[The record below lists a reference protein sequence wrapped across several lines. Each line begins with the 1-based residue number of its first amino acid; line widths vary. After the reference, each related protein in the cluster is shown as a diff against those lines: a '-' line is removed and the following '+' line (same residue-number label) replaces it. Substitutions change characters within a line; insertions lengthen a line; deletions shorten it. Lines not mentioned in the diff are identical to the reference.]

1 METLENNTALSSGSS
16 YDDALGE
23 VDVVSEI
30 PDFEAGKV
38 ELSIPQKYI
47 SVPKPKK
54 PNPYAK
60 VKPEPLSKG
69 KAVPV
74 FHSETYVDEDG
85 VEHMIPPTYDKSQM
99 NLPQSRY
106 KISDSP
112 NYEGE
117 RVDMEAV
124 ADTPDFL
131 KTWQDDNSAAEIDKA
146 VNEALDNDAP
156 VEYVHAGDE
165 NSGVDN
171 VSVNDDAIVNNKEVL
186 GGEVSVMKEPAAT
199 QSFEVTENGEIDL
212 ENLDAIIAAHT
223 PHEEEVE
230 VKNLSS
236 DDTLFASGGAVNMHT
251 IPKFSLDDENVDT
264 ADDGKDVSQ
273 KVNATQLDGPVGNE
287 NEVMFLEPD
296 DDDHVFD
303 DLGKETAEP
312 ISVDD
317 LVGIDETGEAHSF
330 IDDDLAIEP
339 EAVQE
344 AAEVAEESGLADAI
358 ETEPEVASEVGQ
370 EVSFDETEPETV
382 QEVGQEVTFDEA
394 ESEVASEVGQ
404 EVSFDETEP
413 EVASEV
419 GQEVTFEEA
428 EPEAASEV
436 AQDVTFDEAESE
448 IASEVAQDVTFEEAG
463 SEAVG
468 EAEFVNTQSSNQSAI
483 YLENLAAQSYSLGSL
498 ENYLQ
503 VTAHDLPEQFVADDV
518 QNSIQINAGN
528 SDYGWSVIFDS
539 GVVMGMC
546 DVKEYQLRNG
556 KLPTPNGALCY
567 GFKRMNFSG
576 VQKIVCYEVPR
587 YFSYIR

>member
-131 KTWQDDNSAAEIDKA
+131 KTWQDDNSAAEIDEA

-230 VKNLSS
+230 VKDLSS

-358 ETEPEVASEVGQ
+358 ETEPE
-370 EVSFDETEPETV
+370 TV
-382 QEVGQEVTFDEA
+382 QEVGQEVTFDET
-394 ESEVASEVGQ
+394 EPEVASEVGQ

-428 EPEAASEV
+428 EPEV
-436 AQDVTFDEAESE
+436 
-448 IASEVAQDVTFEEAG
+448 ASEVAQDVTFEEAE

>member
-131 KTWQDDNSAAEIDKA
+131 KTWQDDNSAAEIDEA

-264 ADDGKDVSQ
+264 ADDGKNVSQ

-344 AAEVAEESGLADAI
+344 VAEVAEESGLADAI
-358 ETEPEVASEVGQ
+358 ETEPETVQ
-370 EVSFDETEPETV
+370 EVSFDETEPEV
-382 QEVGQEVTFDEA
+382 ASEVGQEVSFDEA

-404 EVSFDETEP
+404 EVSFDE
-413 EVASEV
+413 
-419 GQEVTFEEA
+419 
-428 EPEAASEV
+428 
-436 AQDVTFDEAESE
+436 AESE
-448 IASEVAQDVTFEEAG
+448 VASEVAQDVTFEEAE

>member
-330 IDDDLAIEP
+330 IDDDLAIEQ

-358 ETEPEVASEVGQ
+358 ETEPE
-370 EVSFDETEPETV
+370 TV
-382 QEVGQEVTFDEA
+382 Q
-394 ESEVASEVGQ
+394 
-404 EVSFDETEP
+404 
-413 EVASEV
+413 EV

-428 EPEAASEV
+428 ESEVASEV
-436 AQDVTFDEAESE
+436 AQDVTFDEAEP
-448 IASEVAQDVTFEEAG
+448 
-463 SEAVG
+463 EAVG

>member
-131 KTWQDDNSAAEIDKA
+131 KTWQDDNSAAEIDEA

-230 VKNLSS
+230 VKDLSS

-358 ETEPEVASEVGQ
+358 ETEPE
-370 EVSFDETEPETV
+370 TV
-382 QEVGQEVTFDEA
+382 QEVT
-394 ESEVASEVGQ
+394 
-404 EVSFDETEP
+404 FDETEP

-436 AQDVTFDEAESE
+436 AQDVTFEEAEPE
-448 IASEVAQDVTFEEAG
+448 VASEVAQNVTFDEAE

>member
-131 KTWQDDNSAAEIDKA
+131 KTWQDDNSAAEIDEA

-230 VKNLSS
+230 VKDLSS

-358 ETEPEVASEVGQ
+358 ETEPETVQ
-370 EVSFDETEPETV
+370 EVSFDETEPEAV
-382 QEVGQEVTFDEA
+382 QEVGQEVTFEEA

-413 EVASEV
+413 EA
-419 GQEVTFEEA
+419 
-428 EPEAASEV
+428 
-436 AQDVTFDEAESE
+436 
-448 IASEVAQDVTFEEAG
+448 ASEVAQDVTFEEAE

-468 EAEFVNTQSSNQSAI
+468 EAEFVNTQSSNQSEI

>member
-131 KTWQDDNSAAEIDKA
+131 KTWQDDNSAAEIDEA

-230 VKNLSS
+230 VKDLSS

-358 ETEPEVASEVGQ
+358 ETEPE
-370 EVSFDETEPETV
+370 TV
-382 QEVGQEVTFDEA
+382 
-394 ESEVASEVGQ
+394 Q

-428 EPEAASEV
+428 EPEVASEVGQEVTFDEAEPEVASEV
-436 AQDVTFDEAESE
+436 AQDVTFDEAE
-448 IASEVAQDVTFEEAG
+448 

>member
-131 KTWQDDNSAAEIDKA
+131 KTWQDDNSAAEIDEA

-358 ETEPEVASEVGQ
+358 ETEPETVQEVGQ
-370 EVSFDETEPETV
+370 EVTFEEAESEV
-382 QEVGQEVTFDEA
+382 ASEVGQEVTFDEA

-404 EVSFDETEP
+404 EVSFDE
-413 EVASEV
+413 
-419 GQEVTFEEA
+419 A
-428 EPEAASEV
+428 E
-436 AQDVTFDEAESE
+436 
-448 IASEVAQDVTFEEAG
+448 

>member
-69 KAVPV
+69 KAMPV

-131 KTWQDDNSAAEIDKA
+131 KTWQDDNSAAEIDEA

-156 VEYVHAGDE
+156 VEYVHSGEENPSGEESSVPESDISGAGDE
-165 NSGVDN
+165 EIFSAENDVMDS
-171 VSVNDDAIVNNKEVL
+171 SAVNK
-186 GGEVSVMKEPAAT
+186 
-199 QSFEVTENGEIDL
+199 SFEVTENGEIDL

-230 VKNLSS
+230 VKDLSS

-358 ETEPEVASEVGQ
+358 ETEPEA
-370 EVSFDETEPETV
+370 V
-382 QEVGQEVTFDEA
+382 QEVT
-394 ESEVASEVGQ
+394 
-404 EVSFDETEP
+404 FDETEP

-419 GQEVTFEEA
+419 AQDVTFEEA
-428 EPEAASEV
+428 ESEVASEV
-436 AQDVTFDEAESE
+436 AQDVTFDEAE
-448 IASEVAQDVTFEEAG
+448 

>member
-131 KTWQDDNSAAEIDKA
+131 KTWQDDNSAAEIDEA

-358 ETEPEVASEVGQ
+358 ETEPE
-370 EVSFDETEPETV
+370 TV
-382 QEVGQEVTFDEA
+382 Q
-394 ESEVASEVGQ
+394 
-404 EVSFDETEP
+404 
-413 EVASEV
+413 EV

-428 EPEAASEV
+428 ESEAASEV

-448 IASEVAQDVTFEEAG
+448 AVGEVGQEVSFDEAE

>member
-131 KTWQDDNSAAEIDKA
+131 KTWQDDNSAAEIDEA

-358 ETEPEVASEVGQ
+358 ETEPETVQ
-370 EVSFDETEPETV
+370 EVSFDETEP
-382 QEVGQEVTFDEA
+382 
-394 ESEVASEVGQ
+394 EVASEVGQ

-419 GQEVTFEEA
+419 GQEVTF
-428 EPEAASEV
+428 
-436 AQDVTFDEAESE
+436 DEAESE
-448 IASEVAQDVTFEEAG
+448 VASEVGQEVSFDEAE

>member
-358 ETEPEVASEVGQ
+358 ETEPETVQ
-370 EVSFDETEPETV
+370 EVSFDETEPE
-382 QEVGQEVTFDEA
+382 A
-394 ESEVASEVGQ
+394 
-404 EVSFDETEP
+404 
-413 EVASEV
+413 ASEV
-419 GQEVTFEEA
+419 GQEVTFDEA

-436 AQDVTFDEAESE
+436 AQDVTFEEAEPE
-448 IASEVAQDVTFEEAG
+448 VASEVAQDVTFDEAE